1 MEITQKSA
9 TVGFPRFILLRR
21 IPRSLLRGAS
31 FVYTGGVNGFKKFFF
46 YVTNNEE
53 VSRHEE
59 GFDVAFFIVNTIA
72 LVVGTAL
79 FMFNNEPQWIAVL
92 VIEYT
97 WALDN
102 MRHNRP

>member
-1 MEITQKSA
+1 MNW
-9 TVGFPRFILLRR
+9 LYYWLR
-21 IPRSLLRGAS
+21 
-31 FVYTGGVNGFKKFFF
+31 
-46 YVTNNEE
+46 YVTNNED

-59 GFDVAFFIVNTIA
+59 SFDIAFFIINTIA
-72 LVVGTAL
+72 LVVGSVL
-79 FMFNNEPQWIAVL
+79 FIAYDAPEWIAVL